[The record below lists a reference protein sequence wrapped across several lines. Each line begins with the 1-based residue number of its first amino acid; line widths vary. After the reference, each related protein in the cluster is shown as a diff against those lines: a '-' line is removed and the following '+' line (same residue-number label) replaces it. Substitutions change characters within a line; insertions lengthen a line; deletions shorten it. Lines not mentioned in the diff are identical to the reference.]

1 MKLRSSAIL
10 LAMVLPGSTSAIAAS
25 CESLALLTIPDST
38 ITMAQPVAAGA
49 FTLPG
54 DRGKANDSRFRDLPA
69 FCRVAATLK
78 PTSDSDIKVEVWL
91 PGSGW
96 NGKFQVVGNGGW
108 GGAISYAALAEEV
121 QRGYAAAATD
131 TGHSGPTGEFVI
143 GHPEKLVDYGYRSE
157 HETTVKGKA
166 ILQAFYGRGPK
177 LSYWNGCS
185 TGGRQGLK
193 EAQAYPNDFDG
204 IIAGDPTN
212 PRPLIATWELWV
224 AQATLKDPAS
234 FIPASKFPMIHK
246 AVLDAC
252 DATDGLKDGLIDDPT
267 RCHFDPKVLECKD
280 ADGPTCL
287 TTPQVEA
294 ARKIITPLKNPRTG
308 KEITPPL
315 ALGTELGWKLL
326 AIEPAAS
333 AIEQYRYVAFKNPD
347 WDWKTLNFDSDV
359 DRAMET
365 DKGILTA
372 TDPNLKPFFGHG
384 GKLLMYHGWSD
395 QRVPPLLTINYYNKV
410 VDTLGGEDK
419 TKDSLRLF
427 MVPGMAH
434 CGGGEG
440 PNTFDTVTALDRW
453 VEKGQAPTQIIAS
466 HSTNGVVDRTRPLCP
481 YPQIA
486 KYQGSGSI
494 DEASNFACK
503 AP

>member
-1 MKLRSSAIL
+1 
-10 LAMVLPGSTSAIAAS
+10 
-25 CESLALLTIPDST
+25 
-38 ITMAQPVAAGA
+38 
-49 FTLPG
+49 
-54 DRGKANDSRFRDLPA
+54 
-69 FCRVAATLK
+69 
-78 PTSDSDIKVEVWL
+78 
-91 PGSGW
+91 
-96 NGKFQVVGNGGW
+96 
-108 GGAISYAALAEEV
+108 
-121 QRGYAAAATD
+121 
-131 TGHSGPTGEFVI
+131 
-143 GHPEKLVDYGYRSE
+143 
-157 HETTVKGKA
+157 VKGKA

>member
-1 MKLRSSAIL
+1 M
-10 LAMVLPGSTSAIAAS
+10 
-25 CESLALLTIPDST
+25 
-38 ITMAQPVAAGA
+38 
-49 FTLPG
+49 
-54 DRGKANDSRFRDLPA
+54 PA
-69 FCRVAATLK
+69 FCRVAATLR

-193 EAQAYPNDFDG
+193 EAQSYPNDFDG

-252 DATDGLKDGLIDDPT
+252 DATDGLRDGLIDDPT
-267 RCHFDPKVLECKD
+267 RCHFDPALCSN
-280 ADGPTCL
+280 AG
-287 TTPQVEA
+287 TPMV
-294 ARKIITPLKNPRTG
+294 PLVSRRHKWRRPGR
-308 KEITPPL
+308 L
-315 ALGTELGWKLL
+315 
-326 AIEPAAS
+326 
-333 AIEQYRYVAFKNPD
+333 
-347 WDWKTLNFDSDV
+347 
-359 DRAMET
+359 
-365 DKGILTA
+365 
-372 TDPNLKPFFGHG
+372 
-384 GKLLMYHGWSD
+384 
-395 QRVPPLLTINYYNKV
+395 
-410 VDTLGGEDK
+410 
-419 TKDSLRLF
+419 SLR
-427 MVPGMAH
+427 
-434 CGGGEG
+434 
-440 PNTFDTVTALDRW
+440 
-453 VEKGQAPTQIIAS
+453 
-466 HSTNGVVDRTRPLCP
+466 
-481 YPQIA
+481 
-486 KYQGSGSI
+486 
-494 DEASNFACK
+494 
-503 AP
+503 